1 MRKMVVSFVSTL
13 LVLFGLGIA
22 TAEAPTLEDRL
33 QISEQIA
40 RYSQYWDRKDAVA
53 FSQLFAEDGVLEW
66 HFADASEQPP
76 KLTGRANI
84 LQYAQQAHAGRLAGR
99 QSRHHFSGLVFES
112 LSTDRASTEHM
123 FMVTHVVPNEP
134 PNVRSTGIYQIE
146 WIKTEGHWLMSHR
159 KLFVD
164 RRAE

>member
-1 MRKMVVSFVSTL
+1 MRKMVLPFISAL
-13 LVLFGLGIA
+13 LVLVGLGPA

-40 RYSQYWDRKDAVA
+40 RYSQYWDRKDAES
-53 FSQLFAEDGVLEW
+53 FSQLFTEDGVLEW

-76 KLTGRANI
+76 TLTGRANI
-84 LQYAQQAHAGRLAGR
+84 LQYAQKAHLSRLAGR

-112 LSTDRASTEHM
+112 LSADRASTEHM
-123 FMVTHVVPNEP
+123 FMVTHVLPNEP
-134 PNVRSTGIYQIE
+134 PILRSTGIYQIE
-146 WIKTEGHWLMSHR
+146 WIKTEDRWLMSHR

-164 RRAE
+164 RKAE